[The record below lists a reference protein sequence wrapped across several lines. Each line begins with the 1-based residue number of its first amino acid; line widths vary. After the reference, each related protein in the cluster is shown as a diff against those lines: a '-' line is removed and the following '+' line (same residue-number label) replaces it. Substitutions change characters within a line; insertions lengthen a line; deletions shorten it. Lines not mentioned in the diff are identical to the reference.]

1 MRIVSADDWPAVTS
15 LVSASMELVL
25 LANRVHAMARK
36 AMGCT
41 EVGLSSKQW
50 PALVPQHGR
59 GPKHPT

>member
-1 MRIVSADDWPAVTS
+1 
-15 LVSASMELVL
+15 MELVL